1 VTALSDALQA
11 AQQRAVAAL
20 AKSYLRGHIARDD
33 VIDAL
38 LRVGLNDNV
47 EQDEWLAALDVLIV
61 HGAQPP
67 AEQDTKRNGGEP
79 EPATDAQWK
88 YLCSLADDRQ
98 QTAPDGPLTK
108 EQASQVIEQLKAG
121 TYDPDA
127 WAVPF

>member
-20 AKSYLRGHIARDD
+20 GKAYVGGTLDADEVTGNLHAIGLRDD
-33 VIDAL
+33 LDRL
-38 LRVGLNDNV
+38 
-47 EQDEWLAALDVLIV
+47 QWLSALDVLRE

-67 AEQDTKRNGGEP
+67 AEQTAKRNGEP
-79 EPATDAQWK
+79 EQATDAQWK
-88 YLCSLADDRQ
+88 YLRTLADERKM
-98 QTAPDGPLTK
+98 TAPAGPLTK
-108 EQASQVIEQLKAG
+108 EQASTVIEQLKAG